1 MAEKSLFSESS
12 EASFLVSWRG
22 EDEAVASIGP
32 FTRERAE
39 SLVQVYGRMYPNQTC
54 WVQPL
59 LTEVGS
65 LRQGRVR
72 RERSLPVLPGSS
84 EDH

>member
-1 MAEKSLFSESS
+1 MAEKIPFPESS

-22 EDEAVASIGP
+22 EDEVVASIGP

-39 SLVQVYGRMYPNQTC
+39 SLVQVYGRMYPNQAY

-59 LTEVGS
+59 LQEVGS
-65 LRQGRVR
+65 LRQGRVQR
-72 RERSLPVLPGSS
+72 AKSLPVHRGST

>member
-1 MAEKSLFSESS
+1 MAEKDLSAESS

-59 LTEVGS
+59 LQEVGS
-65 LRQGRVR
+65 LRQGRVSR
-72 RERSLPVLPGSS
+72 ARGLPVLAGSS
-84 EDH
+84 EGH